1 MNRINK
7 GFHSRSFSLRA
18 GSNRTETGRNHSTAT
33 KIHNAGKREYSRK
46 NNLNIEYFTQ
56 RKDYFQQS
64 YKRCGKFN
72 RNNRSPFCPVDI
84 NWQRQ
89 EPIARERCG
98 TNRKHRQSDYS
109 VDGSGNNKHNNELG
123 SSNEIYKRIAPNDP
137 ARSPGVSNDLPNAR
151 EVSNQLLATNGTDKP
166 DPRGTSD
173 LLWQWGQFIDHDM
186 TLVVEAEHGDIEQA
200 NILVP
205 KGDPSFDPR
214 HTGTAEIP
222 FTRSGSTLDDNGQ
235 RRQSNEITA
244 FLDGSQVYGSDI
256 ETANK
261 LRSFENGE
269 LKTSEFDLL
278 PNRAENSEQF
288 LAGDIRVNEQ
298 PGLTA
303 IHTLFVRE
311 HNRLANGVAD
321 ERPWLNDEQIFQA
334 ARSKNIAYMQSITY
348 NEFLPTL
355 LGKNNLSRYK
365 GYDRNADPS
374 IANEFATAAF
384 RFGHSMVTS
393 EVTRIDQSGNSF
405 TTDLLESFNNT
416 DMIREHNI
424 GSIIRGQA
432 FTPSN
437 RLDLEITDTLR
448 NLLFGPPG
456 TPGGGLDLGALN
468 VQRGRDHELASYNDT
483 REALGLHRIE
493 SFNDPIF
500 GNGVGSK
507 LKETY
512 AHPDDIDL
520 WIGGLAEAPVN
531 DSMMGQTFTRI
542 NADQFER
549 LRDGDRFYFENVY
562 RGRELKEIRNTTL
575 SDIIQRN
582 SSANDIQQNAFI
594 VPQSSSYFT

>member
-7 GFHSRSFSLRA
+7 GFHARSFSLRDR
-18 GSNRTETGRNHSTAT
+18 SNRPDSDNKHASRS
-33 KIHNAGKREYSRK
+33 KKQKPGKDDC
-46 NNLNIEYFTQ
+46 FT
-56 RKDYFQQS
+56 RGNDHFQQNH
-64 YKRCGKFN
+64 KHCEKFN
-72 RNNRSPFCPVDI
+72 RDNRSPFCPVGND
-84 NWQRQ
+84 WHKRG
-89 EPIARERCG
+89 PVPRERCG
-98 TNRKHRQSDYS
+98 TPPGKLKSDYS
-109 VDGSGNNKHNNELG
+109 IDGSGNNKKDNQLG
-123 SSNEIYKRIAPNDP
+123 SSNELFKRIAPHDP
-137 ARSPGVSNDLPNAR
+137 GRAPDASNNLPNAR
-151 EVSNQLLATNGTDKP
+151 EVSNQVLATNGTDKA
-166 DPRGTSD
+166 DPRGASD

-200 NILVP
+200 NIAVP
-205 KGDPSFDPR
+205 IGDPAFDP
-214 HTGTAEIP
+214 HNTGIAEIP

-235 RRQSNEITA
+235 RRQTNQLTA

-256 ETANK
+256 ETADK

-269 LKTSEFDLL
+269 LKTSEYDLL
-278 PNRAENSEQF
+278 PNRAENPEQF
-288 LAGDIRVNEQ
+288 LAGDTRVNEQ

-303 IHTLFVRE
+303 IHTLFMRE
-311 HNRLANGVAD
+311 HNRLAKAVAD

-334 ARSKNIAYMQSITY
+334 ARAKNIAYMQSITY

-355 LGKNNLSRYK
+355 LGKNSLNRYK
-365 GYDRNADPS
+365 GYDRKADPS

-393 EVTRIDQSGNSF
+393 DVTRIDESGNSF
-405 TTDLLESFNNT
+405 STDLLESFKNT
-416 DMIREHNI
+416 DLVREHNI

-437 RLDLEITDTLR
+437 KLDLEITDTLR

-468 VQRGRDHELASYNDT
+468 IQRGRDHELASYNDT
-483 REALGLHRIE
+483 REALGMHRIE

-500 GNGVGSK
+500 SNGAGAK
-507 LKETY
+507 LAETY

-520 WIGGLAEAPVN
+520 WIGGLAEAPVEN
-531 DSMMGQTFTRI
+531 SMMGQTFTRI

-582 SSANDIQQNAFI
+582 SSATDIQENAFL
-594 VPQSSSYFT
+594 VPESNSYFA